1 VSILELLQVERF
13 IPKSSYTQ
21 RMGRKLRERE
31 SIARSFVVKAVYGY
45 PVITGSFGFTK
56 VEELLDVQIQ
66 TDLKSYS

>member
-13 IPKSSYTQ
+13 IPKSSDTQ

-31 SIARSFVVKAVYGY
+31 SIARSFFVKAVYVY
-45 PVITGSFGFTK
+45 PVITGSFSFTK

>member
-13 IPKSSYTQ
+13 IPKSSDTQ

-45 PVITGSFGFTK
+45 PVITGSFSFTK